1 MKKREGRGT
10 EGRLGVISFLGGWN
24 KTSSLLQGAAEQTVQ
39 EITEL
44 MSSWTKCRW
53 TLFGN
58 KTCNTISRFSSGDF
72 LVAIGPEVT
81 DVRYWLEKCHGAL
94 RQLFKVMAATDFY
107 SVRAKEDMMSFNTT
121 RRPREIF
128 KHYSLVHVQRQTLHS
143 YLAFSLTSSAL
154 SELYKRWVTATVA
167 AAPTLVPCHSSRH
180 RAHGALGAAGVT
192 GAVAGLHDGVS
203 AVRLRW
209 VQFQVRVL
217 KAVL

>member
-44 MSSWTKCRW
+44 MSSWNTWRW

-58 KTCNTISRFSSGDF
+58 KTCNTISKFSRGDF
-72 LVAIGPEVT
+72 LAAIGPEVT
-81 DVRYWLEKCHGAL
+81 GVRYWLEKCHGAL

-128 KHYSLVHVQRQTLHS
+128 KHYSLVHVQRQTPHS

-167 AAPTLVPCHSSRH
+167 VHDTEHMALLEQRESQELSRDSMMESLPSDSGESSSRWESW
-180 RAHGALGAAGVT
+180 RP
-192 GAVAGLHDGVS
+192 S
-203 AVRLRW
+203 C
-209 VQFQVRVL
+209 
-217 KAVL
+217 KASL